1 MRRLKVFL
9 LLFGIA
15 AISLFVVN
23 GKAQTQKPSIND
35 VSGVDQQRVVK
46 VTIAALDPSLGPP
59 THTYRRGEKIAIGIN
74 LTNTSDVPVYSC
86 LTGDLYQD
94 LPRLKRDDKEVP
106 YTSWQSYALQTAA
119 KNQTCANDDIPASTL
134 LPPNT
139 STLVDSLTV
148 SDDNL
153 DPTGHWPGTTHCR
166 PGITNCRCKDVSA
179 VVMGQWL
186 TPTQSTSMSFHK
198 GWDQQSAGCK

>member
-1 MRRLKVFL
+1 MRHLRVFL

-23 GKAQTQKPSIND
+23 GKAQTQKASANE
-35 VSGVDQQRVVK
+35 VSGVDQRRVVK
-46 VTIAALDPSLGPP
+46 VTIATLDPSLGPP
-59 THTYRRGEKIAIGIN
+59 THSYRRGEKIPIGIN

-94 LPRLKRDDKEVP
+94 LPRLKRDGKEVP

-139 STLVDSLTV
+139 PTLVDSLIV
-148 SDDNL
+148 SDDNV
-153 DPTGHWPGTTHCR
+153 DPTGALAWYDPLPPGHYELSLQRRFGCCDGPMANSNT
-166 PGITNCRCKDVSA
+166 INFDV
-179 VVMGQWL
+179 V
-186 TPTQSTSMSFHK
+186 P
-198 GWDQQSAGCK
+198 